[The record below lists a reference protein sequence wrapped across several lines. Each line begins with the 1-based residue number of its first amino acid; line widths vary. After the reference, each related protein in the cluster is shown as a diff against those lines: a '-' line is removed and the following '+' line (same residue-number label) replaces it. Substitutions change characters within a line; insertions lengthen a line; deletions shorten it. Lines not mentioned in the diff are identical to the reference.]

1 MFFIAGTKGETST
14 ADTGTFYCP
23 SCEQETAYHHEQV
36 HEKVTVFFVPVAS
49 LRLLGEYIECQEC
62 FDTFKMEVLSI
73 DEGEDDFDYESYLHL
88 AIKRILVLM
97 MLADG
102 KIDDSEKIMIKDI
115 MKDITD
121 DELSDAEIQE
131 DINLINEE
139 PDNPE
144 SFLKTMFP
152 HMNEQGRE
160 LVYKACYCVSISDG
174 ELDVSEEKLLKSVA
188 KILQLSNA
196 HIKGIEAE
204 INESN

>member
-1 MFFIAGTKGETST
+1 
-14 ADTGTFYCP
+14 
-23 SCEQETAYHHEQV
+23 
-36 HEKVTVFFVPVAS
+36 
-49 LRLLGEYIECQEC
+49 
-62 FDTFKMEVLSI
+62 MEVLNI
-73 DEGEDDFDYESYLHL
+73 GENEDDFDYESYIHL
-88 AIKRILVLM
+88 AMKRIMVM
-97 MLADG
+97 MMMVDE
-102 KIDDSEKIMIKDI
+102 KIEDSEIETIKEIMTS
-115 MKDITD
+115 ITE
-121 DELSDAEIQE
+121 DEVTDAEIDE
-131 DINLINEE
+131 EIKFIREE

-160 LVYKACYCVSISDG
+160 LVYKACYYVSISDG

>member
-1 MFFIAGTKGETST
+1 
-14 ADTGTFYCP
+14 
-23 SCEQETAYHHEQV
+23 
-36 HEKVTVFFVPVAS
+36 
-49 LRLLGEYIECQEC
+49 
-62 FDTFKMEVLSI
+62 MEVLSI
-73 DEGEDDFDYESYLHL
+73 DEDEDDFDYESYIHQ
-88 AIKRILVLM
+88 AIKRILVMM

-102 KIDDSEKIMIKDI
+102 KIDDSEKVMIKDI

-144 SFLKTMFP
+144 RFLKTMFP

-160 LVYKACYCVSISDG
+160 LVYKACYYVSISDG